1 MVTKTKEAIVQTK
14 ESTARP
20 PVVVLLGHVDHGK
33 TSILD
38 FIRKT
43 HIAQKESGGIT
54 QHIGA
59 YQIVKNGKKITFIDT
74 PGHEAFSAMRARGAK
89 VADIGLL
96 VVDASQKV
104 QSQTKEAISV
114 IKSAKIPPIVVLN
127 KIDKPEAEPERV
139 KRELAK
145 EGVLT
150 ESLGGD
156 VPAVEVSAKTGQGIE
171 DLLEIISLVAEM
183 KGLRAD
189 AKKPAEGVVIESYL
203 DSRRGPTATLI
214 VNQGTLRKGD
224 IVGTPSAC
232 GKIKALENFQGQS
245 VNEAVPS
252 DPVLAIGFGS
262 VPMIGEKFRT
272 FANIEEAQDNLC
284 QSQGKPTSSPLKI
297 KPEQKVLNLLLK
309 LDTLG
314 SREAVEQVLKDL
326 PQEKVV
332 LRILKSGIGQINE
345 SDIKFAKAH
354 PVGGHPAVILGF
366 RTRLRSGIENFAE
379 KERVKIITSDVIYEL
394 VKNVRNFMER
404 ILKPE
409 MVRTDL
415 GKVKI
420 LATFLTNKKR
430 QIVGGKVIW
439 GEVRRG
445 TKIDVLRNEE
455 LIGKGKLINL
465 QRDKKDTGKVMKGQE
480 CGILFEGN
488 VKIENGDILVFYTEQ
503 WEKGSL

>member
-1 MVTKTKEAIVQTK
+1 MVTKTKETIVQTK

-43 HIAQKESGGIT
+43 HIAQKEAGGIT

-59 YQIVKNGKKITFIDT
+59 YQIAKNGKKITFIDT

-96 VVDASQKV
+96 VIDASQKV

-114 IKSAKIPPIVVLN
+114 IKSAKISPIVVLN
-127 KIDKPEAEPERV
+127 KIDKPEAEPERI

-145 EGVLT
+145 EGILT

-183 KGLRAD
+183 KGLKAD
-189 AKKPAEGVVIESYL
+189 IKKPAEGVVIESYL
-203 DSRRGPTATLI
+203 DNRRGPTATLL

-224 IVGTPSAC
+224 VIGTPSTY
-232 GKIKALENFQGQS
+232 GKIKLLEDFQGRP

-252 DPVLAIGFGS
+252 DPVLAIGFES

-272 FANIEEAQDNLC
+272 FANIEDAKNNLC
-284 QSQGKPTSSPLKI
+284 QTRKETASTPVEI
-297 KPEQKVLNLLLK
+297 KPGQKVLNLVLK

-332 LRILKSGIGQINE
+332 LRILKSGVGQINE

-354 PVGGHPAVILGF
+354 PAEGHPAVILGF
-366 RTRLRSGIENFAE
+366 RTKLSSGIENFAE

-404 ILKPE
+404 IIKPE
-409 MVRTDL
+409 KIRTDI

-445 TKIDVLRNEE
+445 TKIDVLRNDE

-465 QRDKKDTGKVMKGQE
+465 QRDKKDTGKVIKGQE
-480 CGILFEGN
+480 CGILFEGD
-488 VKIENGDILVFYTEQ
+488 VKIEIGDILVFYTEQ
-503 WEKGSL
+503 WEKTSL